1 MQSILIVD
9 VDICFIHSNTN
20 EIKEI
25 LHLGIVIMNKITF
38 FVPRFELLHR
48 ELQKMRLS

>member
-9 VDICFIHSNTN
+9 VDICFIDSNIN
-20 EIKEI
+20 DIKEI
-25 LHLGIVIMNKITF
+25 LHLAIVITNKITL
-38 FVPRFELLHR
+38 FVPRFELFHR